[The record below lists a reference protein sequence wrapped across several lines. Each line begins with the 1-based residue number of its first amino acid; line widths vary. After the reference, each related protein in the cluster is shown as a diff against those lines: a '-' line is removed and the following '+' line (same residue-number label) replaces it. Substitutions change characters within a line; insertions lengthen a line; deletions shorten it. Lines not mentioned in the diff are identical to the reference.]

1 MSWMD
6 VLKRACRYCGKNPC
20 ECTDENIG
28 NMPKKNLQQE
38 MDLKDKE
45 TDIEGV
51 LVAGALL
58 GGKNDE

>member
-1 MSWMD
+1 M
-6 VLKRACRYCGKNPC
+6 YCGKNPC
-20 ECTDENIG
+20 ECTDEDIG
-28 NMPKKNLQQE
+28 QE